1 MQRLV
6 RYARSKVGASWIV
19 AEPYCGL
26 AVAAHAV
33 KAAAVSDA
41 LAQVL
46 RAGGGTVL
54 VFSEQGVL
62 ESTHPV
68 RATVNAKSL
77 LQHWRRRSVDGSS
90 AVTG

>member
-6 RYARSKVGASWIV
+6 RYVRSKVGTSWIV

-26 AVAAHAV
+26 AIAAHAV
-33 KAAAVSDA
+33 KATAVSDA

-54 VFSEQGVL
+54 VFSEQGLL

-68 RATVNAKSL
+68 KPAVSAKSR
-77 LQHWRRRSVDGSS
+77 LQHWRRRSVDGLS